1 MKRVLLGLGGVFLV
15 IVVVFAV
22 LVVFKVQQEAATQA
36 YCDKLIAL
44 AKKDKVDLEGGGQRC
59 YARAAFLADQKD
71 PSAKAVWKCNHTCIG
86 PAESYEGLKRCEAA
100 CGEKIVAGR

>member
-1 MKRVLLGLGGVFLV
+1 MCSWEV
-15 IVVVFAV
+15 
-22 LVVFKVQQEAATQA
+22 E
-36 YCDKLIAL
+36 
-44 AKKDKVDLEGGGQRC
+44 LEGGGQRC